1 MTLLFELRLMLMIA
15 SNRDHHQRKANQG
28 GSCSSELV
36 AERIVQEIEGGLRHH
51 PADGKV

>member
-1 MTLLFELRLMLMIA
+1 MTLLFGFRLMLMIA

-28 GSCSSELV
+28 SPCSPELV
-36 AERIVQEIEGGLRHH
+36 AERPVEEIEGGLRHH